1 MLCLDRFRGFVGR
14 WPQYDDPVSAPI
26 CLIVNPSA
34 GGGKAGRVA
43 PEVERTLH
51 EYGLQ
56 VRRVDTR
63 GLDHARTLARE
74 GAQAGET
81 VVALSGDGMIGVVA
95 DVLRE
100 IPGAVLGVLPG
111 GRGNDL
117 ARVLGVPR
125 DPIAA
130 CAVIADGVPLAM
142 DLGEVSGQGE
152 VDGEAEV
159 GQLEVAE
166 AQRRGRT
173 FVGIAS
179 AGFDSVA
186 NRIANEAPAWLGNL
200 VYAYGALRTLVSFSP
215 ARFTIELDPPG
226 ERLSFTAYTVG
237 AANSK
242 TYGGGMRAAP
252 GAMLDDGLLEVVVLE
267 NVGKLA
273 FLTKILPRVFKGTH
287 VELPSVHAFRA
298 AEVEIFADRP
308 FTMYADGDPIGEL
321 PVRVRAVRGAVSVLV
336 PPGVRAG
343 EDSSAFSSPAPLS
356 PPAVHVAAPVAEST
370 ESTTDS

>member
-1 MLCLDRFRGFVGR
+1 L
-14 WPQYDDPVSAPI
+14 PAPV

-43 PEVERTLH
+43 SEVERRLG
-51 EYGLQ
+51 ELGLR

-63 GLDHARTLARE
+63 DLDHARTLAKE
-74 GAQAGET
+74 GANAGET

-95 DVLRE
+95 DVLRQ
-100 IPGAVLGVLPG
+100 IPGSVLGVLPG

-117 ARVLGVPR
+117 ARVLGIPK

-130 CAVIADGVPLAM
+130 CTVIARGVPRAM
-142 DLGEVSGQGE
+142 DLGEVGGQ
-152 VDGEAEV
+152 A
-159 GQLEVAE
+159 
-166 AQRRGRT
+166 

-179 AGFDSVA
+179 VGFDSVA

-200 VYAYGALRTLVSFSP
+200 VYAYGALRALASWRPT
-215 ARFTIELDPPG
+215 RFEIELDPPG

-267 NVGKLA
+267 NIGKLA
-273 FLTKILPRVFKGTH
+273 FLTKILPKVFKGTH
-287 VELPSVHAFRA
+287 VQLPSVHVFRA
-298 AEVEIFADRP
+298 AEVEISADRP

-336 PPGVRAG
+336 PAGVSTQ
-343 EDSSAFSSPAPLS
+343 DSAFSSS
-356 PPAVHVAAPVAEST
+356 PVPSPVFEDAAAPVAEPT
-370 ESTTDS
+370 APATDR